1 MVFEFN
7 KLHFTDLD
15 HRKFYYSTQIQ
26 EALKLEFYNALLD
39 VQEIDNA
46 VKSKFLELQKIK
58 KINDFKIQNQNL
70 ENFYTKI
77 QKNKALFLKIIELDT
92 KLQDVIRRGRKSATN
107 DIVDAYKKNSKN
119 FKFNFAELL
128 KRCERYKISA
138 KILQNFLDN
147 NFEVN
152 ISLSQHPTNPLS
164 LKYTEIGN
172 DFDRIIAD
180 KIGLNFQKLNN
191 ILKKIILCEIE
202 RKKKTCEEE
211 MIESELAIKN
221 ILKAENKLLR
231 GFKNI
236 IEKSFYRGKIQ
247 VKRNFCNIASWS
259 HGGDADGNEKN
270 NATTLEIGV
279 KRLKKF
285 KVKIDIRHDSAD
297 IRNCVNNL
305 LKDNDFENFE
315 SKNEEQK
322 IDFLTQILSNKKL
335 LDKISN
341 QIGQNSQNNKII
353 KRLIIVAKNKKSFE
367 KFIISNHKNVSDN
380 LMVLLLLYVTKN
392 QRNPINIVTL
402 SESYEDLQSIFEV
415 QKKLLSI
422 KVYQQHLALCKKII
436 AMIAKSDTV
445 RVSSIAVDYY
455 QDRASGQLLMLKK
468 IAKENYNL
476 DLKLHIFSGGGNALQ
491 RGGGRHDEL
500 AYRVALAGINE
511 AKNMKLNFLEFDPIF
526 TTIQGQQQQIIFC
539 NEEIA
544 KNNLENFALSNLISA
559 LEIAGLCPHKSSFKN
574 QNNNLRKKFSDIT
587 IKNYQQKYFGNKF
600 FNELF
605 YNANHIGVAVSNLSS
620 RPLFRGSKQ
629 ENIVAPI
636 AKSFFY
642 KDVKDFN
649 IFNSRAITLDRTLA
663 HSGTFALM
671 FLGLLEAFEEF
682 AKKNDEKIFLKIY
695 RTNKSF
701 QDFIRN
707 QILALQMVDIFYA
720 WKMLTGKPRPK
731 ASEIIKNANLF
742 KELSQNSKFTLQE
755 RQFIVMCYLDLYIF
769 NVAKFIAKSLFSQ
782 DLVLDLES
790 YDLNKILEIY
800 SDNLSYEMNYRKN
813 EAIFSK
819 KVESEIVNNINSYQE
834 ITLQEDDLKI
844 FHLSY
849 IANNIVFNT
858 PLSLITTFTQF
869 EKKSHHTENFLTKI
883 QDKDL
888 FF

>member
-15 HRKFYYSTQIQ
+15 HRKFFYSTQIQ
-26 EALKLEFYNALLD
+26 EALKLEFYTALLE
-39 VQEIDNA
+39 VQEIDNI
-46 VKSKFLELQKIK
+46 VKSNFLELQKIK
-58 KINDFKIQNQNL
+58 KISDSKDKNQNL

-92 KLQDVIRRGRKSATN
+92 KLQDVLRRGRKSATN
-107 DIVDAYKKNSKN
+107 DIVNAYKKNSKN
-119 FKFNFAELL
+119 FRFNFAELL
-128 KRCERYKISA
+128 KKCHRHKIPA
-138 KILQNFLDN
+138 KTLQNFLNN
-147 NFEVN
+147 NFKVN

-164 LKYTEIGN
+164 LSYTEIGN
-172 DFDRIIAD
+172 EFDRIIAD
-180 KIGLNFQKLNN
+180 KISLNFKKLND
-191 ILKKIILCEIE
+191 ILKKIILCDIS
-202 RKKKTCEEE
+202 RTKKTCQEE
-211 MIESELAIKN
+211 MMETELAIKN
-221 ILKAENKLLR
+221 IKIAENRLLDD
-231 GFKNI
+231 FKNI
-236 IEKSFYRGKIQ
+236 IKKSPYVAKIQ
-247 VKRNFCNIASWS
+247 IEKNFCNIASWS
-259 HGGDADGNEKN
+259 HGGDADGNIKN
-270 NATTLEIGV
+270 NADILEIGIS
-279 KRLKKF
+279 RLKKL
-285 KVKIDIRHDSAD
+285 KVKIDIRHDSTD
-297 IRNCVNNL
+297 IRNCVNELLYNFGFKDFDNCNEDTKIEVLIKILEDDKL
-305 LKDNDFENFE
+305 LKKITDF
-315 SKNEEQK
+315 
-322 IDFLTQILSNKKL
+322 IL
-335 LDKISN
+335 
-341 QIGQNSQNNKII
+341 QNSNNNEII
-353 KRLIIVAKNKKSFE
+353 KRLLIVSKNKVFFE
-367 KFIISNHKNVSDN
+367 KFIISNHKNASDN
-380 LMVLLLLYVTKN
+380 LMVLLLFKVTKN
-392 QRNPINIVTL
+392 QNSAINIVTL
-402 SESYEDLQSIFEV
+402 SESYEDLQTIFRV
-415 QKKLLSI
+415 QKKLLEI
-422 KVYQQHLALCKKII
+422 KVYRNHLSLCKKII

-455 QDRASGQLLMLKK
+455 QDKASGQLLMLKK
-468 IAKENYNL
+468 IAKNSYNL

-511 AKNMKLNFLEFDPIF
+511 AKNMKLEFLEFDAIF

-539 NEEIA
+539 NQDIA

-559 LEIAGLCPHKSSFKN
+559 LEIAGFCKQKSSFKN
-574 QNNNLRKKFSDIT
+574 QNNSLRKKFSDIT

-629 ENIVAPI
+629 ENILAPVE
-636 AKSFFY
+636 KSFFY
-642 KDVKDFN
+642 KDIKDFN

-671 FLGLLEAFEEF
+671 FLGLLEAFEDF
-682 AKKNDEKIFLKIY
+682 AKKNDKKIFLKLY
-695 RTNKSF
+695 QTNKSF

-707 QILALQMVDIFYA
+707 QILALQMVDIYYA
-720 WKMLTGKPRPK
+720 WKMLVGRARPK
-731 ASEIIKNANLF
+731 ANEIITNANLF
-742 KELSQNSKFTLQE
+742 KDLSENKKYNLKD
-755 RQFIVMCYLDLYIF
+755 RQFIAMCYLDLYIF

-782 DLVLDLES
+782 DLMLDLES

-800 SDNLSYEMNYRKN
+800 SDNLSHEMNYRKN

-819 KVESEIVNNINSYQE
+819 KVESEIVSNINSYQE

-869 EKKSHHTENFLTKI
+869 EKKSLHTENFLRKI
-883 QDKDL
+883 RDKDL

>member
-7 KLHFTDLD
+7 KLHFTNLD
-15 HRKFYYSTQIQ
+15 HRKFFYSTQIQ
-26 EALKLEFYNALLD
+26 EALKLEFYTALLD
-39 VQEIDNA
+39 VQEIDNI
-46 VKSKFLELQKIK
+46 VKSNFLELQKIK
-58 KINDFKIQNQNL
+58 KNSNSKIKIQNL

-92 KLQDVIRRGRKSATN
+92 KLQDILRRVRKSATN
-107 DIVDAYKKNSKN
+107 DIVNAYKKNSKN
-119 FKFNFAELL
+119 FKFNFSELL
-128 KRCERYKISA
+128 KKCDRNKIPA
-138 KILQNFLDN
+138 KILQKFLDN
-147 NFEVN
+147 NFKVN

-172 DFDRIIAD
+172 DFDKIIAD
-180 KIGLNFQKLNN
+180 KISLNFKKLNN
-191 ILKKIILCEIE
+191 ILKKIILCEIS
-202 RKKKTCEEE
+202 RTKKTCEEE
-211 MIESELAIKN
+211 MMETELAIKN
-221 ILKAENKLLR
+221 IKKAQSKLLR
-231 GFKNI
+231 DFKI
-236 IEKSFYRGKIQ
+236 SIAKSCYAGKICIE
-247 VKRNFCNIASWS
+247 NDFCNIASWS
-259 HGGDADGNEKN
+259 HGGDADGNLKN
-270 NATTLEIGV
+270 NANILAIGIS
-279 KRLKKF
+279 RLKKF
-285 KVKIDIRHDSAD
+285 KTKIDIRHDSAD
-297 IRNCVNNL
+297 IRNCISDLLLFFGFKDIGNN
-305 LKDNDFENFE
+305 
-315 SKNEEQK
+315 NEEQK
-322 IDFLTQILSNKKL
+322 INILTKILVDKKL
-335 LDKISN
+335 LSKITN
-341 QIGQNSQNNKII
+341 FIERNPDNNEII
-353 KRLIIVAKNKKSFE
+353 KRLIIVSKNKNFFE

-380 LMVLLLLYVTKN
+380 LMVLLLLKITKN
-392 QRNPINIVTL
+392 HLNPINIVSL
-402 SESYEDLQSIFEV
+402 SESLEDLQTIFEV
-415 QKKLLSI
+415 QKKLLAI
-422 KVYQQHLALCKKII
+422 KVYRDHLVLCKKII

-455 QDRASGQLLMLKK
+455 QDKASGELLMLKK
-468 IAKENYNL
+468 IAKDSYNL

-511 AKNMKLNFLEFDPIF
+511 SKKMRLDFLEFDPIF

-539 NEEIA
+539 NEDIA

-559 LEIAGLCPHKSSFKN
+559 LEIAGLCKQKSSFKN
-574 QNNNLRKKFSDIT
+574 QNNNLRKKFSDIA
-587 IKNYQQKYFGNKF
+587 IKNYRQRYFSNKYL
-600 FNELF
+600 NELF

-620 RPLFRGSKQ
+620 RPLFRGIAQ
-629 ENIVAPI
+629 ENILAPI
-636 AKSFFY
+636 DKNFFY
-642 KDVKDFN
+642 KDIKDFN

-682 AKKNDEKIFLKIY
+682 AKNHHKKIFIKLY
-695 RTNKSF
+695 QTNKSF

-707 QILALQMVDIFYA
+707 QILALQMVDIYYA
-720 WKMLTGKPRPK
+720 WKMLVGKPRPK
-731 ASEIIKNANLF
+731 ANEIISHANLF
-742 KELSQNSKFTLQE
+742 KELPENKKFSLKE
-755 RQFIVMCYLDLYIF
+755 RQFITMCYLDLYIF

-782 DLVLDLES
+782 DLLLDLES
-790 YDLNKILEIY
+790 YDLNKILEVY

-834 ITLQEDDLKI
+834 IILQEDDLKI

-869 EKKSHHTENFLTKI
+869 EKKSHNTENFLRKI